1 MLKEKFKIL
10 IKEFHESSLPHLVKR
25 HQSIDLTLFETPLK
39 KVITVTGPRRAGK
52 TYFFFQIMKT
62 LISKGE
68 KKENIL
74 YINFE
79 DERIL
84 PMTADDLHLLID
96 AYSEL
101 YGSDTRPLIFLDEIQ
116 NIEGWERFV
125 RRLNDHG
132 YYIFITGSN
141 SRLLSREIA
150 TALRGRTINYE
161 IFPFSFAEFLA
172 AKGVVFQKNHLF
184 GKKRHKIKKLFE
196 DYFYSGGFPELA
208 FVQEKALKTRILQD
222 YFSAVFYRDLIER
235 YNIKNSELLRR
246 WLNVLIANTATLI
259 SFSKIE
265 NDFKSQGIK
274 VSKAT
279 LASFARYIKDVYF
292 GFFVEMYSDSVRKRQ
307 ANPRKFYLI
316 DQGIHNHL
324 TFKFSE
330 NKGRILENLVF
341 TALRR
346 REHYIY
352 YYKTKAGYEVDF
364 FIRKNGKTSL
374 IQVCYDLTNLDTYHS
389 EKKALVSAMKEL
401 NVKVGL
407 IITLDEKRNEKI
419 QGRSI
424 TTIPVMEWLLTPDDN
439 YPG

>member
-1 MLKEKFKIL
+1 M
-10 IKEFHESSLPHLVKR
+10 
-25 HQSIDLTLFETPLK
+25 
-39 KVITVTGPRRAGK
+39 
-52 TYFFFQIMKT
+52 
-62 LISKGE
+62 
-68 KKENIL
+68 
-74 YINFE
+74 
-79 DERIL
+79 
-84 PMTADDLHLLID
+84 
-96 AYSEL
+96 
-101 YGSDTRPLIFLDEIQ
+101 
-116 NIEGWERFV
+116 
-125 RRLNDHG
+125 
-132 YYIFITGSN
+132 
-141 SRLLSREIA
+141 
-150 TALRGRTINYE
+150 
-161 IFPFSFAEFLA
+161 
-172 AKGVVFQKNHLF
+172 
-184 GKKRHKIKKLFE
+184 
-196 DYFYSGGFPELA
+196 A

-279 LASFARYIKDVYF
+279 LASFARYIEDVYF

-374 IQVCYDLTNLDTYHS
+374 IQVCYDLTNLDTYHR